1 MPSPVLDKLGYA
13 AHIRLD
19 VCPSSSSLSQVS
31 AQQGVAHNKSCL
43 CHLSSFSFSSS
54 LCDTHGAFSS
64 IFLRKKI

>member
-31 AQQGVAHNKSCL
+31 TQQGVAHNKSCL
-43 CHLSSFSFSSS
+43 SLSPLFI
-54 LCDTHGAFSS
+54 LLLLLTV
-64 IFLRKKI
+64 